1 MALSWT
7 MDKIGPMCRCAED
20 CAIVFNAI
28 YGPDLKDKSVLEV
41 PFNWDATADVSKLR
55 VGYLREPDNDV
66 LEVIQS
72 LGIKPKQVKLPEMP
86 TRSIGFILST
96 ESAAAFDE
104 LFRSGRDNTM
114 REQPERSSWPNTFRQ
129 YRFVPAVEYIQANR
143 ARTQLIEKFNKFFEE
158 QEIDMFLGSSLS
170 LTNLTGHPEISMPY
184 GFNEEGMPN
193 SVQITGRLFGEAEIL
208 VLAHGIQSKTDYHLR
223 HPNLA

>member
-28 YGPDLKDKSVLEV
+28 YGPDLKDNSVLDV

-55 VGYLREPDNDV
+55 VGYLREPRNDV

-104 LFRSGRDNTM
+104 LFRSGKDNTM
-114 REQPERSSWPNTFRQ
+114 REQPERSNWPNTFRQ

-143 ARTQLIEKFNKFFEE
+143 ARTQLIEKFNRFFEE

-170 LTNLTGHPEISMPY
+170 LTNLTGHPEVSIPY
-184 GFNEEGMPN
+184 GFSDEGMPN
-193 SVQITGRLFGEAEIL
+193 SLQITGRLFGEAEIL
-208 VLAHGIQSKTDYHLR
+208 SLAHAIQSKTDHHLK
-223 HPNLA
+223 HPDLK